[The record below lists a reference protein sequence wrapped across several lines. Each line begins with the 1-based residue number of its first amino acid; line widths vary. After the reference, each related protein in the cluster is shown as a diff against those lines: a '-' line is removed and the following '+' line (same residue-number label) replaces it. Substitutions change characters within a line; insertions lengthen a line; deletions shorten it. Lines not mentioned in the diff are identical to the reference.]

1 VEKVDLSITTR
12 REIVIKSTTILLT
25 VLFVIGSASAAPTVL
40 FNTFGPGDTYNIG
53 LGWTIGFSGSEYDQ
67 GDQFV
72 IGAATPHYLDKIELA
87 VSLVSGT
94 NQLDVWL
101 MSDAAGQPGA
111 ILEAFSFNG
120 AMGSFLNPPN
130 PPLAA
135 NSALRP
141 VLYPGTPYWLIASA
155 PVIDL
160 GAGTW
165 AAWNLNSLV
174 VNGTHVERQGVGPWT
189 VDPDFVLGAFRIT
202 GSVIPAPGAILL
214 GGIGVGLVSWLRRRR
229 TL

>member
-1 VEKVDLSITTR
+1 M
-12 REIVIKSTTILLT
+12 KSTTILLT
-25 VLFVIGSASAAPTVL
+25 VLLIIGSASAAPTVL
-40 FNTFGPGDTYNIG
+40 FNTFGAGDTYNTAI
-53 LGWTIGFSGSEYDQ
+53 GWTIGTASEFDQ

-72 IGAATPHYLDKIELA
+72 IGAAKPQYLDKIDLA
-87 VSLVSGT
+87 VGLVSGT

-111 ILEAFSFNG
+111 IIEAFNFNG
-120 AMGSFLNPPN
+120 AMGPFGSAN

-135 NSALRP
+135 NSVSRP
-141 VLYPGTPYWLIASA
+141 VLFPGTPYWLIASA
-155 PVIDL
+155 PVFDA

-214 GGIGVGLVSWLRRRR
+214 GSIGVGVVSWLRRRR

>member
-1 VEKVDLSITTR
+1 M
-12 REIVIKSTTILLT
+12 
-25 VLFVIGSASAAPTVL
+25 LFRSS
-40 FNTFGPGDTYNIG
+40 
-53 LGWTIGFSGSEYDQ
+53 GFDQ

-87 VSLVSGT
+87 VGLVSGT

-111 ILEAFSFNG
+111 IIETFSFNG
-120 AMGSFLNPPN
+120 AMGAFGNAN

-135 NSALRP
+135 NSVLRP
-141 VLYPGTPYWLIASA
+141 VLLPGTPYWLIAHA
-155 PVIDL
+155 PASD
-160 GAGTW
+160 TW
-165 AAWNLNSLV
+165 AAWNLNSLIV
-174 VNGTHVERQGVGPWT
+174 SGTHAERQGLGPWS
-189 VDPDFVLGAFRIT
+189 VDAEETLGALRIT

-229 TL
+229 AL

>member
-1 VEKVDLSITTR
+1 MEEKVDLSVSKVR
-12 REIVIKSTTILLT
+12 REIAMKLTTILMT
-25 VLFVIGSASAAPTVL
+25 VLLAIGSASAAPTVL
-40 FNTFGPGDTYNIG
+40 FNTFGPADAYNTGI
-53 LGWTIGFSGSEYDQ
+53 GWTIGTVSDIDQ
-67 GDQFV
+67 GDQFA

-87 VSLVSGT
+87 VGLVTGT
-94 NQLDVWL
+94 NSLDVWL

-111 ILEAFSFNG
+111 IIEAFNFNG

-135 NSALRP
+135 NSVLRP

-155 PVIDL
+155 PAAD
-160 GAGTW
+160 TW

-174 VNGTHVERQGVGPWT
+174 VNGTHAERLGLGPWNIISNT
-189 VDPDFVLGAFRIT
+189 QLGAFRIT

-214 GGIGVGLVSWLRRRR
+214 GSIGVGIVSWLRRRR

>member
-1 VEKVDLSITTR
+1 MKSIT
-12 REIVIKSTTILLT
+12 ILVT
-25 VLFVIGSASAAPTVL
+25 VLLAVGSANAAPTVL
-40 FNTFGPGDTYNIG
+40 FNTFGAGDTYNTG
-53 LGWTIGFSGSEYDQ
+53 VGWTIGTETAIDQ

-72 IGAATPHYLDKIELA
+72 IGTATPYYLDKIELA
-87 VSLVSGT
+87 MGLVSGT

-101 MSDAAGQPGA
+101 MSDAAGEPGA
-111 ILEAFSFNG
+111 IIEAFSFNG

-135 NSALRP
+135 NSVLRP
-141 VLYPGTPYWLIASA
+141 LLLPGTPYWLIASA
-155 PVIDL
+155 PVGD
-160 GAGTW
+160 TW

-174 VNGTHVERQGVGPWT
+174 VNGMHAERSGLGPWS
-189 VDPDFVLGAFRIT
+189 VDPDENLGAFRIT

-214 GGIGVGLVSWLRRRR
+214 GSIGVGLVSWLRRRR